1 MSVFRDFR
9 EERREWR
16 REQEER
22 NPNGHIWTG
31 LFLLVIG
38 CMALIRSFGV
48 PLPLWLFSWQMFLIA
63 LGLFIGFRKNFQGG
77 GWLVMIIIGG
87 IFMLNEFFLNGDL
100 KRHIWPL
107 ILIVAGVF
115 FVFRPRRRHRPHFF
129 QEKKMPLNPAD
140 PDAPNSGFDKATS
153 KDEDDFVDSTSI
165 FGSDK
170 KVILSKNFRGGDI
183 VNVFGGSELDL
194 TQADING
201 KVKLEVTALFG
212 GATLIVPSHWVVRS
226 EAVTIFGGIS
236 DKRKFTNFAENEGKT
251 LVLTGTVIFGG
262 IEIKSY

>member
-9 EERREWR
+9 EERRDWR
-16 REQEER
+16 REREER

-31 LFLLVIG
+31 LFLLTIG
-38 CMALIRSFGV
+38 CLALIKSFGV
-48 PLPLWLFSWQMFLIA
+48 QMPNWLISWPMLLIA
-63 LGLFIGFRKNFQGG
+63 LGVFIGIRKNFQGG
-77 GWLVMIIIGG
+77 GWFVMIIIGG
-87 IFMLNEFFLNGDL
+87 IFLLNNYFLKGEI
-100 KRHIWPL
+100 RAHILPL
-107 ILIVAGVF
+107 ILIIAGIF
-115 FVFRPRRRHRPHFF
+115 FVFRPRRRRTSFF
-129 QEKKMPLNPAD
+129 DEKKTALIPES
-140 PDAPNSGFDKATS
+140 PDAPEPGPGSTS
-153 KDEDDFVDSTSI
+153 TDGDDYVDSTSI

-183 VNVFGGSELDL
+183 VNIFGGSELDL

-201 KVKLEVTALFG
+201 RVKLEVTALFG
-212 GATLIVPSHWVVRS
+212 GATLVVPSHWVIRS

-236 DKRKFTNFAENEGKT
+236 DKRKFTNFAENDGKT

>member
-31 LFLLVIG
+31 LFLLAVG
-38 CMALIRSFGV
+38 CVALVKSFGV
-48 PLPLWLFSWQMFLIA
+48 PIPGWIFSWQMFLIA
-63 LGLFIGFRKNFQGG
+63 LGLFIGFRKNFQGA
-77 GWLVMIIIGG
+77 GWLVMIIIGS
-87 IFMLNEFFLNGDL
+87 IFLLNEFFMNGDL
-100 KRHIWPL
+100 RRHIWPL
-107 ILIVAGVF
+107 VLIIAGIF
-115 FVFRPRRRHRPHFF
+115 FVFRPRRRRSHFF
-129 QEKKMPLNPAD
+129 DEKKTALIPEN
-140 PDAPNSGFDKATS
+140 PDAPRPGPGNSSADA
-153 KDEDDFVDSTSI
+153 DDYVDSTSI

-212 GATLIVPSHWVVRS
+212 GATLVVPSHWIIRS

-236 DKRKFTNFAENEGKT
+236 DKRKFTNFSENDGKT
-251 LVLTGTVIFGG
+251 LLLTGTVIFGG